1 MMGLASA
8 DLLSWKERRRGRA
21 INPYVAQLTFTWLNI
36 LTWAIIARALLSWLP
51 VDQSSPLYQLLFRVT
66 EPIIDPFRRVMP
78 RAGMI
83 DLSPMMAILALL
95 VMQQL
100 VAMLA
105 VPA

>member
-1 MMGLASA
+1 M
-8 DLLSWKERRRGRA
+8 
-21 INPYVAQLTFTWLNI
+21 TFTFLNI

-51 VDQSSPLYQLLFRVT
+51 IDQTSPLYQLLYRVT
-66 EPIIDPFRRVMP
+66 EPIIDPFRRVIP

-100 VAMLA
+100 VAMLV

>member
-1 MMGLASA
+1 M
-8 DLLSWKERRRGRA
+8 
-21 INPYVAQLTFTWLNI
+21 
-36 LTWAIIARALLSWLP
+36 SWLP
-51 VDQSSPLYQLLFRVT
+51 IDQTSPLYQLLFRVT
-66 EPIIDPFRRVMP
+66 EPIIDPFRRVIP

-100 VAMLA
+100 VAMLV

>member
-1 MMGLASA
+1 M
-8 DLLSWKERRRGRA
+8 
-21 INPYVAQLTFTWLNI
+21 
-36 LTWAIIARALLSWLP
+36 LSWLP
-51 VDQSSPLYQLLFRVT
+51 VDQNGPLYQLLFRVT

-100 VAMLA
+100 VAML
-105 VPA
+105 VVES

>member
-1 MMGLASA
+1 
-8 DLLSWKERRRGRA
+8 
-21 INPYVAQLTFTWLNI
+21 
-36 LTWAIIARALLSWLP
+36 
-51 VDQSSPLYQLLFRVT
+51 LLFRVT

-100 VAMLA
+100 VAMLVA
-105 VPA
+105 PA

>member
-1 MMGLASA
+1 M
-8 DLLSWKERRRGRA
+8 
-21 INPYVAQLTFTWLNI
+21 
-36 LTWAIIARALLSWLP
+36 TWAIIARALLSWLP
-51 VDQSSPLYQLLFRVT
+51 VDQASPLYQLLFRVT

-100 VAMLA
+100 VAMLVA
-105 VPA
+105 PA

>member
-1 MMGLASA
+1 M
-8 DLLSWKERRRGRA
+8 
-21 INPYVAQLTFTWLNI
+21 
-36 LTWAIIARALLSWLP
+36 
-51 VDQSSPLYQLLFRVT
+51 DQNGPLYQLLFRVT

-100 VAMLA
+100 VAML
-105 VPA
+105 VVES

>member
-1 MMGLASA
+1 M
-8 DLLSWKERRRGRA
+8 
-21 INPYVAQLTFTWLNI
+21 NI

-51 VDQSSPLYQLLFRVT
+51 IDQSSPLYQLLFRVT
-66 EPIIDPFRRVMP
+66 EPIIDPFRRVIP

-100 VAMLA
+100 VAMLV

>member
-1 MMGLASA
+1 M
-8 DLLSWKERRRGRA
+8 
-21 INPYVAQLTFTWLNI
+21 NPYVAQLTFTWLNI

-105 VPA
+105 APA

>member
-1 MMGLASA
+1 M
-8 DLLSWKERRRGRA
+8 
-21 INPYVAQLTFTWLNI
+21 NI
-36 LTWAIIARALLSWLP
+36 LTWAVIARSLLSWLP
-51 VDQSSPLYQLLFRVT
+51 IDQASPLYQLLFRVT

-100 VAMLA
+100 VAMLV

>member
-1 MMGLASA
+1 M
-8 DLLSWKERRRGRA
+8 
-21 INPYVAQLTFTWLNI
+21 
-36 LTWAIIARALLSWLP
+36 TWAIIARALLSWLP
-51 VDQSSPLYQLLFRVT
+51 VDQGSPLYQLLFRVT

-100 VAMLA
+100 VAMLVA
-105 VPA
+105 PA

>member
-1 MMGLASA
+1 M
-8 DLLSWKERRRGRA
+8 
-21 INPYVAQLTFTWLNI
+21 

-51 VDQSSPLYQLLFRVT
+51 IDQSSPLYQLLFRVT
-66 EPIIDPFRRVMP
+66 EPIIDPFRRVIP

-100 VAMLA
+100 VAMLV

>member
-1 MMGLASA
+1 MKGATPG
-8 DLLSWKERRRGRA
+8 GRA
-21 INPYVAQLTFTWLNI
+21 INPYVAQLTFTFLNI

-51 VDQSSPLYQLLFRVT
+51 IDQSSPLYQLLFRVT
-66 EPIIDPFRRVMP
+66 EPIIDPFRRVIP

-100 VAMLA
+100 VAMLV

>member
-1 MMGLASA
+1 M
-8 DLLSWKERRRGRA
+8 
-21 INPYVAQLTFTWLNI
+21 NI
-36 LTWAIIARALLSWLP
+36 LTWAVIARSLLSWLP
-51 VDQSSPLYQLLFRVT
+51 IDQTSPLYQLLFRVT

-100 VAMLA
+100 VAMLV

>member
-1 MMGLASA
+1 M
-8 DLLSWKERRRGRA
+8 
-21 INPYVAQLTFTWLNI
+21 
-36 LTWAIIARALLSWLP
+36 TWAIIARALISWLP
-51 VDQSSPLYQLLFRVT
+51 VDQGSSLYQLLFRVT

-100 VAMLA
+100 VAMLV

>member
-1 MMGLASA
+1 M
-8 DLLSWKERRRGRA
+8 
-21 INPYVAQLTFTWLNI
+21 NPYVAQLTFTFLNI
-36 LTWAIIARALLSWLP
+36 LTWAVIARSLLSWLP
-51 VDQSSPLYQLLFRVT
+51 IDQASPLYQLLFRVT

-100 VAMLA
+100 VAMLV

>member
-1 MMGLASA
+1 
-8 DLLSWKERRRGRA
+8 
-21 INPYVAQLTFTWLNI
+21 
-36 LTWAIIARALLSWLP
+36 LSWLP
-51 VDQSSPLYQLLFRVT
+51 IDQSSPLYQLLFRVT
-66 EPIIDPFRRVMP
+66 EPIIDPFRRVIP

-100 VAMLA
+100 VAMLV

>member
-1 MMGLASA
+1 M
-8 DLLSWKERRRGRA
+8 
-21 INPYVAQLTFTWLNI
+21 
-36 LTWAIIARALLSWLP
+36 LSWLP
-51 VDQSSPLYQLLFRVT
+51 IDQSSPLYQLLFRVT
-66 EPIIDPFRRVMP
+66 EPIIDPFRRVIP

-100 VAMLA
+100 VAMLV

>member
-1 MMGLASA
+1 
-8 DLLSWKERRRGRA
+8 
-21 INPYVAQLTFTWLNI
+21 LNI

-51 VDQSSPLYQLLFRVT
+51 IDQSSPLYQLLFRVT
-66 EPIIDPFRRVMP
+66 EPIIDPFRRVIP

-100 VAMLA
+100 VAMLV

>member
-1 MMGLASA
+1 MAEHPDLGDHRAGAAELAP
-8 DLLSWKERRRGRA
+8 GG
-21 INPYVAQLTFTWLNI
+21 PG
-36 LTWAIIARALLSWLP
+36 
-51 VDQSSPLYQLLFRVT
+51 SPLYQLLFRVT

-83 DLSPMMAILALL
+83 DLSPMMAIPALL

-100 VAMLA
+100 VAMLV

>member
-1 MMGLASA
+1 M
-8 DLLSWKERRRGRA
+8 
-21 INPYVAQLTFTWLNI
+21 
-36 LTWAIIARALLSWLP
+36 
-51 VDQSSPLYQLLFRVT
+51 DQGSSLYQLLFRVT

-100 VAMLA
+100 VAMLV

>member
-1 MMGLASA
+1 M
-8 DLLSWKERRRGRA
+8 
-21 INPYVAQLTFTWLNI
+21 
-36 LTWAIIARALLSWLP
+36 
-51 VDQSSPLYQLLFRVT
+51 DQSSPLYQLLFRVT

>member
-1 MMGLASA
+1 M
-8 DLLSWKERRRGRA
+8 
-21 INPYVAQLTFTWLNI
+21 
-36 LTWAIIARALLSWLP
+36 LTWAIIARALISWLP
-51 VDQSSPLYQLLFRVT
+51 VDQGSSLYQLLFRVT

-100 VAMLA
+100 VAMLV

>member
-1 MMGLASA
+1 
-8 DLLSWKERRRGRA
+8 
-21 INPYVAQLTFTWLNI
+21 LNI
-36 LTWAIIARALLSWLP
+36 LTWAVIARSLLSWLP
-51 VDQSSPLYQLLFRVT
+51 IDQASPLYQLLFRVT

-100 VAMLA
+100 VAMLV

>member
-1 MMGLASA
+1 M
-8 DLLSWKERRRGRA
+8 
-21 INPYVAQLTFTWLNI
+21 
-36 LTWAIIARALLSWLP
+36 
-51 VDQSSPLYQLLFRVT
+51 DQSSPLYQLLFRVT

-105 VPA
+105 APA

>member
-1 MMGLASA
+1 
-8 DLLSWKERRRGRA
+8 
-21 INPYVAQLTFTWLNI
+21 
-36 LTWAIIARALLSWLP
+36 LSWLP
-51 VDQSSPLYQLLFRVT
+51 IDQTSPLYQLLFRVT
-66 EPIIDPFRRVMP
+66 EPIIDPFRRVIP

-100 VAMLA
+100 VAMLV

>member
-1 MMGLASA
+1 M
-8 DLLSWKERRRGRA
+8 
-21 INPYVAQLTFTWLNI
+21 
-36 LTWAIIARALLSWLP
+36 LSWLP

-100 VAMLA
+100 VAML
-105 VPA
+105 VTPA

>member
-1 MMGLASA
+1 M
-8 DLLSWKERRRGRA
+8 
-21 INPYVAQLTFTWLNI
+21 
-36 LTWAIIARALLSWLP
+36 
-51 VDQSSPLYQLLFRVT
+51 DQGSPLYQLLFRVT
-66 EPIIDPFRRVMP
+66 EPIIDPFRRVTP

-100 VAMLA
+100 VAMLV